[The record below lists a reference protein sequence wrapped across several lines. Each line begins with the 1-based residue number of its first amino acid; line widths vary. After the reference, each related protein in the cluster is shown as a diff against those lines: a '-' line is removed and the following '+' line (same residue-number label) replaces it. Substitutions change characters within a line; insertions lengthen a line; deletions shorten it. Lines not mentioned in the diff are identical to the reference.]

1 METNVINNGCKDRF
15 TKKYYM
21 FFGIPFYSLFYI
33 LYRFVF
39 QSHQHV
45 FIQIIHVWY
54 HQLQLRFKQ
63 HANSITK
70 EQKKYS
76 ATEDSSPV

>member
-21 FFGIPFYSLFYI
+21 YPILFIVLHTVPFCISISSTCIYPDYS
-33 LYRFVF
+33 RMV
-39 QSHQHV
+39 SP
-45 FIQIIHVWY
+45 
-54 HQLQLRFKQ
+54 LQLRFKQ